1 MSIYTTTALV
11 SQGWSE
17 VAGSFR
23 EPVKHHMGR
32 RCLNWD
38 YSARCIYMVTI
49 TQEDRSRPLLGTL
62 VRRGPEEWAVEPSEA
77 GRAVEECW
85 REIPVQWP
93 GVEVI
98 AWQVMPDHFHGILF
112 VREPLPKG
120 KTLGNVVGSFKSKSA
135 SRVLNSARGGAPNSL
150 RPGAATSGAVQR
162 PAACGGGAAKLWA
175 AGYVDTI
182 LFRRG
187 QLEKMVEY
195 IRDNPR
201 RLGVKRD
208 HPELFRVLRDLQ
220 VELGRTRAGAETHA
234 TGCRTC
240 GGEPGGARAIGHFSA
255 IGNHFL
261 LDAPV
266 MHQVQCSRS
275 DFEYAREALKPCRT
289 RQGAEPAA
297 GRGTRWRILRDAQG
311 VPVVAKTTPAFEAKA
326 EAALAA
332 AAHGAVLISPAI
344 SHGERE
350 IARRAYAAGHPVIVL
365 RNKGFSPLYKPG
377 GKLFEPCAAGNLLLL
392 APAGWPYVPGE
403 KPPTRESSLVL
414 NRIAQLIAGEDAAE
428 IDYKGATLRDV
439 DALVA
444 AAIDSPAR
452 GRAQNPRG
460 RAQDPRGRAQDPRG
474 RAQDPHDRA
483 QNPRGGAPEQK
494 GEEP

>member
-1 MSIYTTTALV
+1 MSSDRSDSLTSAPPP
-11 SQGWSE
+11 SWWCE
-17 VAGSFR
+17 
-23 EPVKHHMGR
+23 VKHHMGR

-49 TQEDRSRPLLGTL
+49 TQEDRSRPLLGRL
-62 VRRGPEEWAVEPSEA
+62 VQTGPADWAVETSEA
-77 GRAVEECW
+77 GRAVEDCW
-85 REIPVQWP
+85 REIPVLWP

-135 SRVLNSARGGAPNSL
+135 SRVKELGRTRPSAEPTRPSAGAKQE
-150 RPGAATSGAVQR
+150 AAESSASPR
-162 PAACGGGAAKLWA
+162 AAKLWA

-187 QLEKMVEY
+187 QLERMIEY
-195 IRDNPR
+195 VRDNPR
-201 RLGVKRD
+201 RLGVKRARPD
-208 HPELFRVLRDLQ
+208 LFRVLRDLEVQ
-220 VELGRTRAGAETHA
+220 LARTRAGAEPS
-234 TGCRTC
+234 
-240 GGEPGGARAIGHFSA
+240 GGAPDRARAIGHFSA

-275 DFEYAREALKPCRT
+275 DFEYAREALKTPPHAAERENPTAERRT
-289 RQGAEPAA
+289 H
-297 GRGTRWRILRDAQG
+297 WRILRDAQG
-311 VPVVAKTTPAFEAKA
+311 VPVVAKSTPAFEAKA

-350 IARRAYAAGHPVIVL
+350 IARRAYAAGRPVIVL

-428 IDYKGATLRDV
+428 IDYKGARLRDV

-444 AAIDSPAR
+444 EAIGSAA
-452 GRAQNPRG
+452 
-460 RAQDPRGRAQDPRG
+460 
-474 RAQDPHDRA
+474 
-483 QNPRGGAPEQK
+483 RGGAQDADGVPNQR
-494 GEEP
+494 GNEP

>member
-1 MSIYTTTALV
+1 MQTKRQSPCGGEMPP
-11 SQGWSE
+11 SWW
-17 VAGSFR
+17 R
-23 EPVKHHMGR
+23 ETIHHMGR

-135 SRVLNSARGGAPNSL
+135 SRVKELGRTRPSAEPMRPSAGATQE
-150 RPGAATSGAVQR
+150 AAESSASPR
-162 PAACGGGAAKLWA
+162 AAKLWA

-182 LFRRG
+182 LFRQG
-187 QLEKMVEY
+187 QLERMIEY
-195 IRDNPR
+195 VRDNPR
-201 RLGVKRD
+201 RLGVKRARPD
-208 HPELFRVLRDLQ
+208 LFRVLRDLEVQ
-220 VELGRTRAGAETHA
+220 LAPTRAGAA
-234 TGCRTC
+234 PSSGAPDR
-240 GGEPGGARAIGHFSA
+240 ARAIGHFSA

-275 DFEYAREALKPCRT
+275 DFEYAREALKTPPHA
-289 RQGAEPAA
+289 AERGPHAA
-297 GRGTRWRILRDAQG
+297 ERRTRWRILRDAQG

-350 IARRAYAAGHPVIVL
+350 IARRAYAAGRPVIVL

-428 IDYKGATLRDV
+428 IDYKGARLRDV

-444 AAIDSPAR
+444 EAIDSA
-452 GRAQNPRG
+452 A
-460 RAQDPRGRAQDPRG
+460 
-474 RAQDPHDRA
+474 
-483 QNPRGGAPEQK
+483 RGGAQDADGVPNQR
-494 GEEP
+494 GDEP

>member
-1 MSIYTTTALV
+1 MIGDSPP
-11 SQGWSE
+11 WW
-17 VAGSFR
+17 R
-23 EPVKHHMGR
+23 ETIHHMGR

-49 TQEDRSRPLLGTL
+49 TQEDRSQPLLGRL
-62 VRRGPEEWAVEPSEA
+62 VQTGPADWAVEPSEA

-135 SRVLNSARGGAPNSL
+135 SRVKELGRTRPSAEPTRPSAEPTQPSAGAKQPSA
-150 RPGAATSGAVQR
+150 GAKQE
-162 PAACGGGAAKLWA
+162 AAESSASPRAAKLWA

-182 LFRRG
+182 LFRQG
-187 QLEKMVEY
+187 QLERMIEY
-195 IRDNPR
+195 VRDNPR
-201 RLGVKRD
+201 RLGVKRARPD
-208 HPELFRVLRDLQ
+208 LFRVLRDLEVQ
-220 VELGRTRAGAETHA
+220 LARTRAGVAPS
-234 TGCRTC
+234 
-240 GGEPGGARAIGHFSA
+240 GGAPDRARAIGHFSA

-275 DFEYAREALKPCRT
+275 DFEYAREALKTPPHA
-289 RQGAEPAA
+289 AE
-297 GRGTRWRILRDAQG
+297 RGTHAAERENPTAERRTHWRILRDAQG

-332 AAHGAVLISPAI
+332 ATHGAVLISPAI

-350 IARRAYAAGHPVIVL
+350 IARRAYAAGRPVIVL

-444 AAIDSPAR
+444 EAIGSAA
-452 GRAQNPRG
+452 
-460 RAQDPRGRAQDPRG
+460 
-474 RAQDPHDRA
+474 
-483 QNPRGGAPEQK
+483 RGGAQDADGVPNQR
-494 GEEP
+494 GDEP